1 MTPSPTPTL
10 GAEQVR
16 PGTPRL
22 RSSAAAC
29 ARAMA
34 AVHGA
39 ASAHLASDDLAARD
53 ALAASLRADGGGGG
67 GGAGGGG
74 GGADGGGGAEAHARR
89 GGLAHV
95 SSLDLAQSELKAE
108 NRSHGWLELLLLAQS
123 DALYAPRRS
132 RTTRAHA
139 PSPAHMPPPHAA
151 HAL

>member
-1 MTPSPTPTL
+1 MTPSPSPTL

-67 GGAGGGG
+67 GGGAGG
-74 GGADGGGGAEAHARR
+74 GGGGAEAHARR

-139 PSPAHMPPPHAA
+139 PSPAHMPPPRAA

>member
-53 ALAASLRADGGGGG
+53 ALAASLRRHEMA
-67 GGAGGGG
+67 
-74 GGADGGGGAEAHARR
+74 
-89 GGLAHV
+89 
-95 SSLDLAQSELKAE
+95 S
-108 NRSHGWLELLLLAQS
+108 WW
-123 DALYAPRRS
+123 
-132 RTTRAHA
+132 
-139 PSPAHMPPPHAA
+139 
-151 HAL
+151 

>member
-1 MTPSPTPTL
+1 
-10 GAEQVR
+10 
-16 PGTPRL
+16 
-22 RSSAAAC
+22 
-29 ARAMA
+29 MA

-67 GGAGGGG
+67 GGAGNGGGGAGNGG

-132 RTTRAHA
+132 RTTRAHG